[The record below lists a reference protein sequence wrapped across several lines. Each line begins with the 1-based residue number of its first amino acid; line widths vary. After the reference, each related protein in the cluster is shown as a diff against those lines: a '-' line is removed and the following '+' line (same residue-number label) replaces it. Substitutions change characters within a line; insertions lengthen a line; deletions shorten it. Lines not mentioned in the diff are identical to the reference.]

1 MTFRPARRVA
11 AGGVRCLQIKG
22 APRRAIRNIL
32 LHLRIVIHDGK
43 MKQNAT
49 LSQRQTLTQTQTL
62 SPQQLLTVK
71 LLELPALELEERVK
85 TELQDNPALDAAE
98 PEAEGGEDVFDGG
111 DGDADGGGAD
121 EDMSLAD
128 YRTEED
134 TPDYVLQASAGN
146 ARRRA
151 EDIPFSDATSFYEN
165 LEAQLGELDIDD
177 DVRRV
182 ALYIIGSLD
191 DDGFLRKDLET
202 ILDELEIYGGVQ
214 TDMATI
220 EAALAV
226 VQSLDPAGLGAR
238 GLQECLLLQ
247 IGRKRD
253 SQLKEAETR
262 IIRDCYD
269 DFTKKNWER
278 IPSRLGLDRQLCEQ
292 ALNEIKKLN
301 PRPGIALGESIDRN
315 NQTITPDFTV
325 EAADDGR
332 LTVSLNNYDV
342 PELRLNRDFAAM
354 LDTLANKK
362 DKLTTEQRNALMF
375 TKQKVDAAQGFIDAV
390 NQRRATLL
398 ATMDAIVDWQRQFFA
413 DGDEAS
419 LRPMILK
426 DIADRTG
433 LDIST
438 VSRVSNSKWVQTA
451 YGVFPLKFFFNDG
464 YVTKEGDELS
474 VREIKSIL
482 RECIDHEDKSHPMT
496 DEKLAGILKEKGYPI
511 ARRTVA
517 KYREQLGIPTS
528 KLRK

>member
-1 MTFRPARRVA
+1 
-11 AGGVRCLQIKG
+11 
-22 APRRAIRNIL
+22 
-32 LHLRIVIHDGK
+32 

-49 LSQRQTLTQTQTL
+49 LSQRQTLAQTQAL

-85 TELQDNPALDAAE
+85 TELQDNPALDAVE
-98 PEAEGGEDVFDGG
+98 PDTGQDESSFDGDDNG
-111 DGDADGGGAD
+111 ADGGAVD

-134 TPDYVLQASAGN
+134 TPDYVLRASAGN
-146 ARRRA
+146 APRRA

-165 LEAQLGELDIDD
+165 LEAQLGELDITDD
-177 DVRRV
+177 ERRV

-191 DDGFLRKDLET
+191 DDGFLRKSLET

-214 TDMATI
+214 TDMAAI
-220 EAALAV
+220 ESALSV

-238 GLQECLLLQ
+238 DLQECLLLQ
-247 IGRKRD
+247 IGRKHD
-253 SQLKEAETR
+253 SPLKEAEER
-262 IIRDCYD
+262 IVREAYD
-269 DFTKKNWER
+269 DFSKKNWDR
-278 IPSRLGLDRQLCEQ
+278 IPSRLGMEQQLCAQ
-292 ALNEIKKLN
+292 ALDEIKKLN

-325 EAADDGR
+325 ETCDDGR

-342 PELRLNRDFAAM
+342 HELRLNRDFAAM
-354 LDTLANKK
+354 LATLGDKRH
-362 DKLTTEQRNALMF
+362 KLTSDQRNALMF
-375 TKQKVDAAQGFIDAV
+375 AKQKVDAAQGFIDAV
-390 NQRRATLL
+390 NQRRTTLL
-398 ATMDAIVDWQRQFFA
+398 ATMNAIVDWQRQFFA

-464 YVTKEGDELS
+464 YVTKDGDELS

-482 RECIDHEDKSHPMT
+482 RECIDHEDKTRPMT
-496 DEKLAGILKEKGYPI
+496 DEKLAAILKEKGYPI